1 MNIAEQMKDVLKEE
15 IKAAVLKAGLAEES
29 QIPNVVLE
37 TPKDKTHGD
46 YSTNMAMQLARVAK
60 KAPRQIAEEIV
71 AHFDKGKASIEKL
84 DIAGP
89 GFINFYMNNQY
100 LTKLIPSVLEAGEAY
115 GETNIGNGERVQVE
129 FVSANPTGDL
139 HLGHARGAAV
149 GDSLCNVL
157 SKAGYDVSREYYIND
172 AGNQINNLAL
182 SVEVRYFE
190 ALGLEKPMPEDGY
203 RGEDIIAIG
212 KRLAEEY
219 GDRFVNEEES
229 ERLAFFRE
237 YGLKYELEKLRK
249 DLENFRVPFD
259 VWYSETSLYQNGKID
274 KALEALREKGHVYE
288 EDGATWFRSTTFGD
302 DKDRVLIKKD
312 GTYTYLLP
320 DIAYHKDKLDR
331 GFDKLINVWGA
342 DHHGYIPRMKAAIE
356 ALGYEK
362 GTLEV
367 EIIQLVHLYKNGEKI
382 KMSKRTGKAVTMRDL
397 IEEVGLDAVRY
408 FFAMR
413 SADTHMDFDLDLAV
427 STSNENPVYYAQ
439 YAHARICSMLRQGEE
454 QGLKP
459 AADLD
464 FSHIQSEKE
473 YDLLK
478 TIGGFPEA
486 VAEAAEKRIPHRV
499 TNYIY
504 DLASALHSFY
514 NAEKVID
521 PENEEKSRARLA
533 LMKATQITLNNA
545 LQLIG
550 VSAPGKNVITIKRT
564 KSSGFVLFL

>member
-1 MNIAEQMKDVLKEE
+1 MNIVEQMKDVLKQE
-15 IKAAVLKAGLAEES
+15 IKEAVMKAGLAAES
-29 QIPNVVLE
+29 EIPEVVLE
-37 TPKDKTHGD
+37 VPKDKSHGD
-46 YSTNMAMQLARVAK
+46 YSTNMAMQLARIAK
-60 KAPRQIAEEIV
+60 KAPRNIAEEIV
-71 AHFDKGKASIEKL
+71 ASFDKGKASIDKL

-100 LTKLIPSVLEAGEAY
+100 LTKLIPAVLEAGEAY
-115 GETNIGNGERVQVE
+115 GETNIGGGERVQVE
-129 FVSANPTGDL
+129 FVSANPTGNL

-157 SKAGYDVSREYYIND
+157 EKAGYEVSREYYIND

-182 SVEVRYFE
+182 SVEARYFQ
-190 ALGLEKPMPEDGY
+190 ALGKDKPMPEDGY
-203 RGEDIIAIG
+203 HGEDIKEIG
-212 KRLAEEY
+212 RKLADEF
-219 GDRFVNEEES
+219 GDRFVHEEES

-237 YGLKYELEKLRK
+237 YGLKYELGKLRE

-274 KALEALREKGHVYE
+274 QALEALREKGHIYE
-288 EDGATWFRSTTFGD
+288 EDGATWFRSTAFGD

-312 GTYTYLLP
+312 GSYTYLLP

-331 GFDKLINVWGA
+331 GFQKLINVWGA

-356 ALGYEK
+356 ALGYDKE
-362 GTLEV
+362 TLEV
-367 EIIQLVHLYKNGEKI
+367 EIIQLVHLYKNGEKM

-397 IEEVGLDAVRY
+397 IDEVGLDAVRY

-454 QGLKP
+454 KGISFERNL
-459 AADLD
+459 DLTK
-464 FSHIQSEKE
+464 IASEKE

-478 TIGGFPEA
+478 VIGSFPEA
-486 VAEAAEKRIPHRV
+486 VADAAEKRIPHRI
-499 TNYIY
+499 TNYIFE
-504 DLASALHSFY
+504 LASVLHSFY
-514 NAEKVID
+514 NAEKVLD
-521 PENEEKSRARLA
+521 PADEEKSRARLS

-545 LQLIG
+545 LKLIG
-550 VSAPGKNVITIKRT
+550 VSAPEKM
-564 KSSGFVLFL
+564 